1 MVGDQDSVT
10 DSESRLLCR
19 TAARTEE
26 SDEQS
31 RERERRSRA
40 DLKWTVCRRRPATS
54 GVQNKIP
61 QMTVSN
67 PVAHRPNKVGRQI
80 SEVASGW

>member
-10 DSESRLLCR
+10 VSEYRLLYR

-31 RERERRSRA
+31 CEPERRSQA
-40 DLKWTVCRRRPATS
+40 DLKWTVCRNRPVTAGLQREAVYLWLLT
-54 GVQNKIP
+54 P
-61 QMTVSN
+61 E
-67 PVAHRPNKVGRQI
+67 KVP
-80 SEVASGW
+80 